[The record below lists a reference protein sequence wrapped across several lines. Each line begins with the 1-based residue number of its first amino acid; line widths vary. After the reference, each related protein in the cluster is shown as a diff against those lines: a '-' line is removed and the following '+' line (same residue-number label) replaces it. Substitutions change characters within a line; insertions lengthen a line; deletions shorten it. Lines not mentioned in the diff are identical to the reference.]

1 VARIPLGPPGEPS
14 GVAVNVFRALAN
26 HPGAAQAIGQLA
38 MVGYLSTDL
47 SAAQRELAYLAA
59 STVNRCHY

>member
-1 VARIPLGPPGEPS
+1 MARIPLVPMEQPG
-14 GVAVNVFRALAN
+14 GVVHNVMRALSN

-38 MVGYLSTDL
+38 AAGYMSGNLTPT
-47 SAAQRELAYLAA
+47 QRELAYLTA